1 MSLPS
6 TLPAVID
13 EVASKV
19 KHAFSREQMLKT
31 RNDDA
36 SRFLTLEAALGVDSD
51 IPPTTNNTNTN
62 PSTTRRPASHLP
74 SSSSPSGER
83 RNGSDDGGSGGGR
96 GGGGGGVGEAEDDS
110 TASISTMP
118 RSRLANAAIKEQVWA
133 LMNDPSSSRAAQLI
147 AIAVMVLIVVSCSAF
162 VAQTLPEYTNNTSP
176 AWNGIEWFCVAGFTL
191 ELGARYWSCPDRVA
205 FLLSPLNL
213 IDILAVAPFY
223 VELFLTASDSGSTML
238 RTLRL
243 VRVFRIF
250 KLSRYLPWVRV
261 FSNALALSTE
271 PLLML
276 LVVVL
281 IAMVIFSSAMYYAER
296 GEWSDVTNAW
306 MRTNQYTGEVSLS
319 PYSSIPQSFWWCI
332 VTLTTVGYG
341 DVVPVTTWG
350 RFIAACTALSGIL
363 VIAIPVSVIST
374 NFNSE
379 FIKLQRQRESVKARM
394 LLLKKHFR

>member
-1 MSLPS
+1 
-6 TLPAVID
+6 
-13 EVASKV
+13 
-19 KHAFSREQMLKT
+19 
-31 RNDDA
+31 
-36 SRFLTLEAALGVDSD
+36 
-51 IPPTTNNTNTN
+51 
-62 PSTTRRPASHLP
+62 
-74 SSSSPSGER
+74 
-83 RNGSDDGGSGGGR
+83 
-96 GGGGGGVGEAEDDS
+96 
-110 TASISTMP
+110 
-118 RSRLANAAIKEQVWA
+118 
-133 LMNDPSSSRAAQLI
+133 MNDPSSSRAAQLI
-147 AIAVMVLIVVSCSAF
+147 AIAVMILIIVSCSAF
-162 VAQTLPEYTNNTSP
+162 VIQTLPEYTNNTSP
-176 AWNGIEWFCVAGFTL
+176 VWMGIEWFCIAGFTV
-191 ELGARYWSCPDRVA
+191 ELAARYWSCPDRVA

-223 VELFLTASDSGSTML
+223 VEMFLSSSDRGSTML

-281 IAMVIFSSAMYYAER
+281 ITMVIFSSAMYYAER
-296 GEWSDVTNAW
+296 GEWSEVEKAW
-306 MRTNQYTGEVSLS
+306 MRNNQYTGEISKS

-341 DVVPVTTWG
+341 DVTPVTVTG
-350 RFIAACTALSGIL
+350 RLVAACTALSGIL

-379 FIKLQRQRESVKARM
+379 FLKLQRQRESVKARM